1 MAADILIYDSQVV
14 PVGKDQK
21 QHVEVTRDVA
31 IKFNQTYG
39 DTFVVPEP
47 RIREE
52 TAVVPGIDGQKMS
65 KSYENTIELFGAEK
79 PLRKKIMS
87 LVMDSR
93 GMDEPKPDADRNIA
107 FNCSNWSGRR
117 KSPLHARNACEPVAM
132 VMVTSRRPSL
142 RPTGLTSSP
151 CDRSARSWQPTW
163 ITFTK
168 CLLKE
173 LKRHARWPL
182 SSISVPS
189 VPVAWI
195 RSVPNAYAS
204 SKARFHVPEA

>member
-1 MAADILIYDSQVV
+1 M
-14 PVGKDQK
+14 
-21 QHVEVTRDVA
+21 EVTRDVA
-31 IKFNQTYG
+31 VKFNQTYG

-79 PLRKKIMS
+79 PLRKKIVS
-87 LVMDSR
+87 LVMDGR

-107 FNCSNWSGRR
+107 VQLLKLVGSTEVAS
-117 KSPLHARNACEPVAM
+117 ACEERLRAGGYGYGDLKKALF
-132 VMVTSRRPSL
+132 L

-189 VPVAWI
+189 VPVVWI